1 MTCACPNYH
10 DPKGK
15 KSDTVKL
22 SPQLVTKLNGETYEF
37 PKIPEKHQCPLIKS
51 IDENL
56 STDFGK
62 EYREKF
68 CYRDFKDCKYKEATD
83 VFD

>member
-10 DPKGK
+10 ESKGK

-22 SPQLVTKLNGETYEF
+22 SPQDFSLMS
-37 PKIPEKHQCPLIKS
+37 PEKYQCPLIKS
-51 IDENL
+51 IDESL
-56 STDFGK
+56 SADFGK

-68 CYRDFKDCKYKEATD
+68 CYRDFKECKFKEATD